1 MSPSKPCFVVLEG
14 ADGVGK
20 STLAVEL
27 AARLDAVLL
36 STPLH
41 ELAAVRSVVD
51 AVFEDC
57 PLARQVWYA
66 ATVLSASCRARQLL
80 ERGRS
85 VVLDRYWLSTRCYA
99 QVTGQAL
106 ELSEVQNLLATP
118 DLTAYLHAPLAVRR
132 ERVGRRACLQ
142 PHDRMTL
149 SEEGHARLDAAYR
162 GGASLP
168 VVGRWLALDAGA
180 FGPEE
185 LAEAVV
191 GGLRGEQWAA

>member
-20 STLAVEL
+20 STLALEV

-36 STPLH
+36 STPPR
-41 ELAAVRSVVD
+41 ELAAVRGAVD
-51 AVFEDC
+51 AAFEDC

-66 ATVLSASCRARQLL
+66 ATVLSASSRARQLL
-80 ERGRS
+80 EHGRS

-99 QVTGQAL
+99 QVTGRAL
-106 ELSEVQNLLATP
+106 ELPEVQDALTTP
-118 DLTAYLHAPLAVRR
+118 DLTVYLHAPLAVRR
-132 ERVGRRACLQ
+132 RRVGRRTCLQ

-180 FGPEE
+180 LGSDE

-191 GGLRGEQWAA
+191 EVLSGERWAA